1 MSDAKTVLCTGV
13 FSGLGDQCFLTG
25 QVFGHGFR
33 PMKYALTLAISLA
46 TAMPA
51 IAQEA
56 ARPNILLVLLD
67 DAGFM
72 DFGTYGGDAATPN
85 IDALADRGAMFSRY
99 YTSPQCGPSRAMLM
113 TGRDNHEVGLGSI
126 PETLSPEMRQLPAY
140 SMRWQDGLPTVASR
154 LNEQGYQTFI
164 SGKWGIGDIG
174 QNLPHRFGFDRS
186 FVIDATGGSNY
197 DHTPY
202 LPLYETTEW
211 FEDGAPITLPEDF
224 YSSEGI
230 VDRMIDYLDEA
241 DPDKPFFSF
250 VSFQAIHIP
259 IQVAPEY
266 RDRYAGRFDEGWE
279 VMRKQRLDRAIQLGL
294 VPESTELAPLPAS
307 SRDWENLN
315 AEEQAF
321 WARSMQ
327 VNAGMLESADHHLGR
342 LLAHLEAQGK
352 LDNTLVI
359 VTSDNGP
366 ESRGVGDAT
375 GLQGVA
381 VRSWLRQNGWNRDA
395 ETLGERNTMTFIGE
409 EWASVS
415 AAPFALFK
423 FTATEGGLRV
433 PLVIAGPDLPEAG
446 ILDGRAHVTDLVPT
460 MLEYAGL
467 DPVATDLR
475 GRSLLPML
483 NRERTAVYGDDDAV
497 GFEVS
502 GNSALYRGN
511 WKISRIPTPLGDGK
525 WHLYD
530 LSTDPGETTDLA
542 SARPEL
548 FQDMLN
554 EYLSYADE
562 VGMVSADANY
572 NPFSQ
577 ITTNA
582 VRKKAGE
589 SWPSLLGAGLVL
601 LTLLIFSIRG
611 IRRLLRT

>member
-1 MSDAKTVLCTGV
+1 
-13 FSGLGDQCFLTG
+13 
-25 QVFGHGFR
+25 
-33 PMKYALTLAISLA
+33 MKFALA
-46 TAMPA
+46 TALA
-51 IAQEA
+51 IATAIPAMAQDA

-72 DFGTYGGDAATPN
+72 DFGAYGGDASTPN
-85 IDALADRGAMFSRY
+85 IDALADRGAIFSRF

-126 PETLSPEMRQLPAY
+126 PETLSPEMRQYPGY
-140 SMRWQDGLPTVASR
+140 SMRWEDGLPTIASR
-154 LNEQGYQTFI
+154 LKEEGYQTFI

-174 QNLPHRFGFDRS
+174 QNLPHRFGFNRS

-202 LPLYETTEW
+202 LPLYDTTNW
-211 FEDGAPITLPEDF
+211 YEDGKPITLPEGF

-230 VDRMIDYLDEA
+230 VDRMINYLDEA
-241 DPDKPFFSF
+241 DPQKPFFSF
-250 VSFQAIHIP
+250 LSFQAIHFP

-266 RDRYAGRFDEGWE
+266 RDRYDGRFDEGWDE
-279 VMRKQRLDRAIQLGL
+279 MRKQRLERAVDLGL
-294 VPESTELAPLPAS
+294 VPDGTELAPLPAS
-307 SRDWENLN
+307 SRDWENLSP
-315 AEEQAF
+315 ADQSY

-327 VNAGMLESADHHLGR
+327 VNAGMLEAADHHLGR

-352 LDNTLVI
+352 LDNTFVI

-366 ESRGVGDAT
+366 ESSGIGNAP
-375 GLQGVA
+375 GAEGVA
-381 VRSWLRQNGWNRDA
+381 QRWWMRQTGWNRDF

-433 PLVIAGPDLPEAG
+433 PLVISGPNLPDSDV
-446 ILDGRAHVTDLVPT
+446 IDGRAHVTDLVPT
-460 MLEYAGL
+460 MLDFAGL
-467 DPVATDLR
+467 DPVTPDIR

-483 NRERTAVYGDDDAV
+483 SGARAAVYGDDEAV

-502 GNSALYRGN
+502 GNAALYRGN

-525 WHLYD
+525 WHMYD
-530 LSTDPGETTDLA
+530 LATDPGETTDLA

-562 VGMVSADANY
+562 VGVMPVSADY
-572 NPFSQ
+572 NPFKQ
-577 ITTNA
+577 VGKNV
-582 VRKKAGE
+582 VRKKARE
-589 SWPSLLGAGLVL
+589 HWPGLLVAGLVT
-601 LTLLIFSIRG
+601 LTFLFVSFRWFR
-611 IRRLLRT
+611 RRLRP

>member
-1 MSDAKTVLCTGV
+1 MDK
-13 FSGLGDQCFLTG
+13 DYK
-25 QVFGHGFR
+25 
-33 PMKYALTLAISLA
+33 PMKFTLAA
-46 TAMPA
+46 TFA
-51 IAQEA
+51 IAAAIPAMAQDA

-72 DFGTYGGDAATPN
+72 DFGAYGGDAATPN
-85 IDALADRGAMFSRY
+85 IDALADRGAMFSRFY
-99 YTSPQCGPSRAMLM
+99 MSPQCGPSRAMLM

-126 PETLSPEMRQLPAY
+126 PETLSPDMRQYPGY
-140 SMRWQDGLPTVASR
+140 SMRWEDGLPTIASR
-154 LNEQGYQTFI
+154 LNEEGYQTFI

-202 LPLYETTEW
+202 VPLYNTTNW
-211 FEDGAPITLPEDF
+211 YEDGKPTTLPEGF

-230 VDRMIDYLDEA
+230 VDRMINYLDEA
-241 DPDKPFFSF
+241 DPQKPFFSF
-250 VSFQAIHIP
+250 LSFQAIHIP

-279 VMRKQRLDRAIQLGL
+279 AMRKQRLERAVDLGL

-307 SRDWENLN
+307 SRDWENLSP
-315 AEEQAF
+315 ADQSY

-327 VNAGMLESADHHLGR
+327 VNAGMLEAADHHLGR
-342 LLAHLEAQGK
+342 LLAHLEAQGQ

-366 ESRGVGDAT
+366 ESSGIGNAPGAEGVF
-375 GLQGVA
+375 Q
-381 VRSWLRQNGWNRDA
+381 RWWMRQTGWNQDF

-433 PLVIAGPDLPEAG
+433 PLVIAGPDLPQTG

-460 MLEYAGL
+460 MLDIAGL
-467 DPVATDLR
+467 DPVAPDIR

-483 NRERTAVYGDDDAV
+483 SGARAAVYGDDEAV

-502 GNSALYRGN
+502 GNAALYRGN

-525 WHLYD
+525 WHMYD
-530 LSTDPGETTDLA
+530 LATDPGETTDLA

-548 FQDMLN
+548 FQDMQN

-562 VGMVSADANY
+562 VGVVPVPADY
-572 NPFSQ
+572 NPFKQ
-577 ITTNA
+577 I
-582 VRKKAGE
+582 KKNVVSKMARE
-589 SWPSLLGAGLVL
+589 HWPGLLVAGLVL
-601 LTLLIFSIRG
+601 LTILFFSFRWVG
-611 IRRLLRT
+611 RRLRA